1 MRWQQQRRRQIG
13 VAMEPNLVYRPGTLI
28 ASILLAVLML
38 PPLLGCAEGDGNAG
52 VKGSDTPQA
61 VVATYRHAFA
71 RKDWRTCF
79 LCYDPKMR
87 ADFLSHMFY
96 GVAVSRDAELDAI
109 IKKRLSSKFDESAV
123 PDVRQDN
130 RTSKELRVYE
140 ALQKQ
145 LDDLPEFVDETC
157 RRLDA
162 LGQSAFTELG
172 DVRDISI
179 QGDRAVAYWKPS
191 PVKQHGQ
198 PPADK
203 RQPVHFRKM
212 DGKWYMTIPDPP
224 PPLSVSERA
233 KQLQDDVESLWI
245 LLCCSIPFTA
255 PDESNNSETAQL
267 LAEKQ
272 YDQWDKLRKQYGELR
287 MGVRPFVYSSTD
299 PALHLVRLTEA
310 HAKKLIEYLATEG
323 FLQQAVELGKQEV
336 PERDLSENCYT
347 LQVSTQNLQLHE
359 DLGWGPGM
367 LKRLDGLRG
376 ALDGEAAR
384 AMDAIL
390 AGFADDRKKWA
401 ATTAQ
406 PAPLGSEK
414 QASPLHDMP
423 GVKPGT

>member
-1 MRWQQQRRRQIG
+1 
-13 VAMEPNLVYRPGTLI
+13 MERHVICRSAPLI
-28 ASILLAVLML
+28 ASALLAVVLL

-96 GVAVSRDAELDAI
+96 GVAVSRDAKLDAI
-109 IKKRLSSKFDESAV
+109 FKKQLSDKFASNDEIGI
-123 PDVRQDN
+123 PTVRRDS
-130 RTSKELRVYE
+130 RTAEELRVYE

-145 LDDLPEFVDETC
+145 LDDLPGFVDEIC
-157 RRLDA
+157 RRFDA
-162 LGQSAFTELG
+162 MGQETFSELG
-172 DVRDISI
+172 DVRELSI
-179 QGDRAVAYWKPS
+179 QGDRAIGYWNRS
-191 PVKQHGQ
+191 PIKQHGQ
-198 PPADK
+198 SPADK
-203 RQPVHFRKM
+203 PRPVHFRKM

-224 PPLSVSERA
+224 PPLSVRERA
-233 KQLQDDVESLWI
+233 QKLQDEVESLWVY
-245 LLCCSIPFTA
+245 LCCSIPFTA
-255 PDESNNSETAQL
+255 PDESNNAETGQL
-267 LAEKQ
+267 LADKQ
-272 YDQWDKLRKQYGELR
+272 YDQYDKLRKQYGELR
-287 MGVRPFVYSSTD
+287 MSTD
-299 PALHLVRLTEA
+299 PSVQAALLTKA
-310 HAKKLIEYLATEG
+310 QAKKLIEYLATEG

-390 AGFADDRKKWA
+390 AGLTDERKKN
-401 ATTAQ
+401 
-406 PAPLGSEK
+406 
-414 QASPLHDMP
+414 
-423 GVKPGT
+423 GVR